1 MKIHGSTDIILKT
14 KYGRVDRYHS
24 ENTFQSS
31 ILAEGLRNLGYAD
44 ASPYEHFADKTEPS
58 FAEIVGGI
66 LLFKNSVTADSQFM
80 NEGNVM
86 VGNGAY
92 GVTNSSEPNE
102 LGSYNSAE
110 SIITPSSIT
119 QVYDWSTSQG
129 NGTIGSICL
138 TSRTGGYIGYG
149 NAYDKQASSLWN
161 LHKNSGLANI
171 IPQADSGMSENNI
184 VCNGCFYNFEMTDS
198 TTLTVKK
205 WKVPLKNASV
215 FDGIKETKT
224 FDVSALH
231 YSDMGSSF
239 CVSASNGKIYL
250 ANKGIITIGTTY
262 LWEYDTATENTPTEK
277 VITNSNNLSVCGI
290 YVAKQKIFVFAQN
303 GDVLVYNLDGSLYH
317 TIAHGSIGGGF
328 SNSHAGE
335 FGDQVLIC
343 MYRETGEPRKA
354 YIYDVSTKTLKP
366 INASDTFGSNI
377 QNQPLR
383 MEETSKALT
392 YVTASGVV
400 MTFNGAYAFNNP
412 LYLATINNLQ
422 SPVTKDI
429 TMSMKILYKLEQS

>member
-1 MKIHGSTDIILKT
+1 MKIHGSTDIILKS

-44 ASPYEHFADKTEPS
+44 ASPYEHFADKTVPS

-119 QVYDWSTSQG
+119 QVYDWTTSQG
-129 NGTIGSICL
+129 NGTISSVCL
-138 TSRTGGYIGYG
+138 TSRLGGYIGYG
-149 NAYDKQASSLWN
+149 NADDKQASSLWN

-224 FDVSALH
+224 IDVSALH
-231 YSDMGSSF
+231 YSSMGASF
-239 CVSASNGKIYL
+239 GVSASNGKIYL
-250 ANKGIITIGTTY
+250 SVKGLLTFGTTY
-262 LWEYDTATENTPTEK
+262 LWEYDTATETITEK
-277 VITNSNNLSVCGI
+277 TITNANNLSVYGI

-303 GDVLVYNLDGSLYH
+303 GDVLVYNLDGSLYD
-317 TIAHGSIGGGF
+317 TILHGSIGGGF
-328 SNSHAGE
+328 TNSHAGE

-377 QNQPLR
+377 QNQPLI
-383 MEETSKALT
+383 MENTSKALT
-392 YVTASGVV
+392 YVTASGVIS
-400 MTFNGAYAFNNP
+400 TFQGAFAFNNP

>member
-1 MKIHGSTDIILKT
+1 MKIHGSTDIILKS

-44 ASPYEHFADKTEPS
+44 ASPYEHFTDKTEPS

-119 QVYDWSTSQG
+119 QVYDWTTSQA
-129 NGTIGSICL
+129 NGTIGSVCL

-149 NAYDKQASSLWN
+149 NADDKQASSLWN

-171 IPQADSGMSENNI
+171 IPQADANMSPNNV
-184 VCNGCFYNFEMTDS
+184 VCNGCFYNFEMTDT

-215 FDGIKETKT
+215 FDGLKETKT
-224 FDVSALH
+224 INVSALH
-231 YSDMGSSF
+231 YSSMGASF
-239 CVSASNGKIYL
+239 GVSASNGKIYL
-250 ANKGIITIGTTY
+250 SVKDLITFGTTY
-262 LWEYDTATENTPTEK
+262 LWEYDTATETITEK
-277 VITNSNNLSVCGI
+277 TITNANNLSVYGI

-303 GDVLVYNLDGSLYH
+303 GDVLVYNLDGSLYD
-317 TIAHGSIGGGF
+317 TILHGSIGGGF
-328 SNSHAGE
+328 SNSYGGE

-343 MYRETGEPRKA
+343 MYRETGEPRKV
-354 YIYDVSTKTLKP
+354 YIYDVSTKTLRP

-377 QNQPLR
+377 QNQPLI
-383 MEETSKALT
+383 MENTSKALT
-392 YVTASGVV
+392 YVTASGVIS
-400 MTFNGAYAFNNP
+400 TFQGAYAFNNP

-422 SPVTKDI
+422 SPVVKDI